1 MMWVKI
7 IDQMKARGIVPKAVL
22 YARFSSDNQRDES
35 IDAQIRAM
43 TNFCRENE
51 VVVMEHYCD
60 RARSATTDDRPEF
73 LRMINES
80 KHKQFN
86 IVLVHK
92 LDRFARNRYDSSR
105 YRNQLKK
112 NGVALVSVLENFDD
126 SPESVIMESL
136 LEGMA
141 EYYSKNLSREVTKGH
156 HENALQCKH
165 NGGRPPFGFKVN
177 PSTQLYEIAEDEANA
192 VRFIFQSF
200 DEGKSY
206 DFIIRELNRLGFRT
220 RDGNPFGKNLLNEM
234 LKNEKYKGVYIYN
247 RRASKD
253 ADGKYNSHLNKFE
266 DEIVRIA
273 DGMPRIISDE
283 LFESVNKIICS
294 RKRLKT
300 YRGKKHTYLL
310 TGKIFCG
317 KCGGAYSGGS
327 RRSGKKNKTEYSS
340 YTCSTKRRYSGISC
354 KNKEIRKEYIEEY
367 VLREILRVVL
377 SDEKIPILV
386 KKYQD
391 YYARKISSADDE
403 LNALRNSIKD
413 TEGKIRNLVSVIA
426 NTGSTALITAL
437 SEQENEKA
445 RLESE
450 LAIAESNLKTQVLT
464 EKQITEAYKSAR
476 DLFLEGSI
484 ETKRQLINLYLDK
497 VLVYENYVEVYI
509 NALPLYIREKLIK
522 KYRNTS
528 ENTGIAD
535 FIGRGDGT

>member
-1 MMWVKI
+1 M
-7 IDQMKARGIVPKAVL
+7 
-22 YARFSSDNQRDES
+22 
-35 IDAQIRAM
+35 
-43 TNFCRENE
+43 
-51 VVVMEHYCD
+51 
-60 RARSATTDDRPEF
+60 
-73 LRMINES
+73 
-80 KHKQFN
+80 
-86 IVLVHK
+86 
-92 LDRFARNRYDSSR
+92 
-105 YRNQLKK
+105 
-112 NGVALVSVLENFDD
+112 
-126 SPESVIMESL
+126 
-136 LEGMA
+136 
-141 EYYSKNLSREVTKGH
+141 
-156 HENALQCKH
+156 
-165 NGGRPPFGFKVN
+165 
-177 PSTQLYEIAEDEANA
+177 
-192 VRFIFQSF
+192 
-200 DEGKSY
+200 
-206 DFIIRELNRLGFRT
+206 
-220 RDGNPFGKNLLNEM
+220 
-234 LKNEKYKGVYIYN
+234 
-247 RRASKD
+247 
-253 ADGKYNSHLNKFE
+253 
-266 DEIVRIA
+266 
-273 DGMPRIISDE
+273 
-283 LFESVNKIICS
+283 
-294 RKRLKT
+294 
-300 YRGKKHTYLL
+300 
-310 TGKIFCG
+310 
-317 KCGGAYSGGS
+317 
-327 RRSGKKNKTEYSS
+327 
-340 YTCSTKRRYSGISC
+340 
-354 KNKEIRKEYIEEY
+354 
-367 VLREILRVVL
+367 L